1 MTVVARD
8 GSVVDVTVPLDMVWE
23 LNVTDE
29 DAQKWVQRKLPR
41 ARRVGTSLYYHPMLG
56 QEFDWRGP
64 RGKLIKVNVLVD
76 LVSGRGFVST
86 PWKPENFTAPERELQ
101 LKNAHSITAPEPRI
115 GLAEARNTARSVA
128 RFLVTRKR
136 RFGGVGTLSD
146 ESREVLFGKP
156 NWWVTGEHQGRDLEL
171 ILDGVSGKHYVF
183 SG

>member
-8 GSVVDVTVPLDMVWE
+8 GSVVDETVPLDMVWE
-23 LNVTDE
+23 INVSDE

-76 LVSGRGFVST
+76 LVSGRGFAST

-115 GLAEARNTARSVA
+115 GLAEARNTARSEIGRA
-128 RFLVTRKR
+128 SCRERGTICDGRGGWR
-136 RFGGVGTLSD
+136 R
-146 ESREVLFGKP
+146 E
-156 NWWVTGEHQGRDLEL
+156 
-171 ILDGVSGKHYVF
+171 
-183 SG
+183 